1 MKVYLVVCNV
11 QYEGYFLQSDEKVF
25 LSKDKA
31 EVYRDQKQ
39 KEDGCYYDWQVL
51 EYEVEE

>member
-1 MKVYLVVCNV
+1 MKVYLVVSEV
-11 QYEGYFLQSDEKVF
+11 DYEGHFLDSDEKVF

-31 EVYRDQKQ
+31 EVYRQVKQ
-39 KEDGCYYDWQVL
+39 DEDGPYYDWQVI